1 MGAAP
6 AGQALISLFHKK
18 APNVRFREGYGM
30 TEASPVVTF
39 TRGDLVDTRGA
50 TGQLMPNMRMKA
62 THPETGEILGVG
74 ETGELCFQGPNVK
87 RGAIINKLKNQMLL
101 DYARIFQE

>member
-1 MGAAP
+1 M
-6 AGQALISLFHKK
+6 FHKK

-39 TRGDLVDTRGA
+39 TRGDLVDTKGA
-50 TGQLMPNMRMKA
+50 SGQLMPNMKMKV

-74 ETGELCFQGPNVK
+74 ETGELCFQGPNVMK
-87 RGAIINKLKNQMLL
+87 RGAIIT
-101 DYARIFQE
+101 